1 VPVGGQRGFVGGVLA
16 TIHGEDGPWGLLAAY
31 ATHPVSFGNA
41 TLHFVRGVANNIASA
56 IAYGRARRTFTN
68 LIEDSPDPCAR
79 FDPDLRIRYAN
90 PAMVHATGY
99 PTLELI
105 GHTFRELGMMES
117 QIEALE
123 AIVRAVFRSGREREA
138 DFLLSSPLGDRF
150 YHIRFV
156 PELSTD
162 TSVRSVL
169 AMARDVTEHKK
180 ANEERASLQQELLE
194 RDRRDADLMQQLF
207 AEQHRLQER
216 GPHKDYRSQ
225 ILNQL
230 TLRETDILRLLAGG
244 LTNRQIARHLH
255 LSPGTVRNH
264 LGRVFPKLDA
274 IDRTQAAVR
283 AVELGL
289 VEPLSA

>member
-1 VPVGGQRGFVGGVLA
+1 
-16 TIHGEDGPWGLLAAY
+16 
-31 ATHPVSFGNA
+31 
-41 TLHFVRGVANNIASA
+41 
-56 IAYGRARRTFTN
+56 
-68 LIEDSPDPCAR
+68 
-79 FDPDLRIRYAN
+79 
-90 PAMVHATGY
+90 MVHATGY

-117 QIEALE
+117 QIEALD